1 MTQTR
6 DHVPR
11 EAVDLSIEC
20 HSCGHQAGGYTLG
33 ELMVDHGWRAHS
45 TGVGQRL
52 FVMCGTCTETY
63 EQRRAA

>member
-1 MTQTR
+1 MMW

-20 HSCGHQAGGYTLG
+20 HSCGHMAGGYALG
-33 ELMVDHGWRAHS
+33 ELMVEQGWRAHS
-45 TGVGQRL
+45 TGLGQPL
-52 FVMCGTCTETY
+52 FVMCGDCTETY